1 MNKAVPGKAWPW
13 AALALALF
21 ITGAVMACLRHTDVD
36 TAWLLTLGDKM
47 LDGQRPYID
56 MFEANP
62 PMSILLYLPAVIA
75 GRGLGVAPEILVNLL
90 LLLAIAASL
99 ALSGRALSPCL
110 GDRVKLWK
118 LAAVGAFVLTVLPT
132 GVFAEREHIVMIAI
146 LPFLAVVFARSQARP
161 PSVLEHVG
169 IDPSHLQIRSS
180 PRRRGPRG
188 LGAIREAAAPK
199 SAAARWS
206 PVALGPRLR
215 GDERQFG
222 ANKSPPAL
230 IAAIAGLGCGVA
242 MAIKPH
248 FALVAGGALLVSA
261 WRMRSVRPLF
271 ALEVWAASLVVGL
284 YALALVVVFPAFLA
298 FLPIIRD
305 TYLPVRQPLIQL
317 LIWPPP
323 LVWLILGGLAILI
336 ARIRPGAGWMVATL
350 LAASAGGFGS
360 YLIQGKG
367 WPYHSYPMLSLAV
380 LALGASVSLG
390 APAGAT
396 ATSLLSNRAIRIG
409 AVAASLMIVIG
420 ALSAT
425 MSWFTLKGDYHFLNG
440 PVAAIAPHPRLIS
453 ITADIAVGHP
463 LTRELHGTWVGSDC
477 SQWISAGVMTL
488 EHRGGL
494 SDAQRARLDGLMVQD
509 RQRLTHD
516 ITTGHPDVILI
527 STNRDWIGWAMADP
541 ALAVA
546 LAAYHPVETVQGVA
560 IWARNSPA

>member
-1 MNKAVPGKAWPW
+1 VTTTAKAEAAPAWPNLTWPW
-13 AALALALF
+13 AALTLVLF
-21 ITGAVMACLRHTDVD
+21 VTGAVMTALSRTDVD
-36 TAWLLTLGDKM
+36 VAWLLTLGEKM
-47 LDGQRPYID
+47 LAGQRPYID

-62 PMSILLYLPAVIA
+62 PMSILLYLPAVLA
-75 GRGLGVAPEILVNLL
+75 GQALSVSPDTMVKVLV
-90 LLLAIAASL
+90 LAACAASL
-99 ALSGRALSPCL
+99 ALCARIVAPLAPGRANM
-110 GDRVKLWK
+110 WK
-118 LAAVGAFVLTVLPT
+118 LAAAGAFVLTVLPT
-132 GVFAEREHIVMIAI
+132 GVFAQREHIAVAAM
-146 LPFLAVVFARSQARP
+146 LPFLAATVVRG
-161 PSVLEHVG
+161 E
-169 IDPSHLQIRSS
+169 
-180 PRRRGPRG
+180 GPR
-188 LGAIREAAAPK
+188 
-199 SAAARWS
+199 SALW
-206 PVALGPRLR
+206 ALVL
-215 GDERQFG
+215 
-222 ANKSPPAL
+222 
-230 IAAIAGLGCGVA
+230 AGIGCGLA
-242 MAIKPH
+242 MATKPH
-248 FALVAGGALLVSA
+248 FALVAGGALLVTA
-261 WRMRSVRPLF
+261 WRMRSIRPLV
-271 ALEVWAASLVVGL
+271 APEVWAASAVVGL
-284 YALALVVVFPAFLA
+284 YALVVVIFFPAFLS
-298 FLPIIRD
+298 FLPVIRA
-305 TYLPVRQPLIQL
+305 TYLPVRQPLAML
-317 LIWPPP
+317 LLWPPA
-323 LVWLILGGLAILI
+323 VSWLILSALAVLV
-336 ARIRPGAGWMVATL
+336 ARARPGAGWPAASL
-350 LAASAGGFGS
+350 LAASAGGFAS